1 VSPALLRD
9 GWRHRRPV
17 AEGGNEAATQV
28 WRTNS
33 EEVLIAI
40 PVHRTYQR
48 IDPAD
53 QFGGRMVA
61 CSNPPIEVWA
71 RGDGDAVRL
80 GRCGIRLLLD
90 RDLDV
95 VEAGVGEFVE
105 PLVGDADARGDE
117 IGVEAGAARRRHD
130 VNEIAPRRR
139 LAAGEATAS
148 ARLRA

>member
-40 PVHRTYQR
+40 PVHVARTYQR

-53 QFGGRMVA
+53 QFGGRMAA
-61 CSNPPIEVWA
+61 CCNPPIEVWLPA
-71 RGDGDAVRL
+71 GTAMQCGYAMPQPS
-80 GRCGIRLLLD
+80 RCGP
-90 RDLDV
+90 V
-95 VEAGVGEFVE
+95 A
-105 PLVGDADARGDE
+105 P
-117 IGVEAGAARRRHD
+117 
-130 VNEIAPRRR
+130 PRRINPAKLKQISVGT
-139 LAAGEATAS
+139 LAS
-148 ARLRA
+148 IPSNSHKL